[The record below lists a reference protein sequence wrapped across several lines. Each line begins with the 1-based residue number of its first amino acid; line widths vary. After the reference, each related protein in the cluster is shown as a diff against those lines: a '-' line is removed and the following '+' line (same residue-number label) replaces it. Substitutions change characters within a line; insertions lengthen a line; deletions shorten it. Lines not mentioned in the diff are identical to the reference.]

1 MDYSYVLLQN
11 EDNTQNWY
19 MILREYEQQA
29 IAKSVELWKESAIS
43 QMLNGRKGLTLD
55 FIDKMVWQNIQDKIR
70 YLNSEKILLIN
81 RLGGHM
87 FLEGNHIILKEI
99 KSNKFPILENDYING
114 LLSPEGEFI
123 PCEYGHHYEIAQA
136 IEDNDNKY
144 ISISH
149 DNIGNNSSIFVG
161 KSVTD
166 KQKEFF
172 KNNLDRLDCVHI
184 KMLKNKNII

>member
-19 MILREYEQQA
+19 MILREYDQQA

-43 QMLNGRKGLTLD
+43 QMLNGRKGLILD

-172 KNNLDRLDCVHI
+172 
-184 KMLKNKNII
+184 